1 MADLKKE
8 LEDAE
13 DEKQKQDLLMNDV
26 KDEKDPMDYFI
37 DKYRP
42 KDFDLVVKIYKENQ
56 VCTLFF
62 VSDPSVNLILFS
74 WILSTFKR
82 IYYLC
87 ELTSFMI
94 DLPEF
99 RHRTCLHVPHAWLC
113 S

>member
-13 DEKQKQDLLMNDV
+13 DEKQKQDLVMIDV

-56 VCTLFF
+56 VYIHFYC
-62 VSDPSVNLILFS
+62 VSCLCKSSLIL
-74 WILSTFKR
+74 
-82 IYYLC
+82 
-87 ELTSFMI
+87 I
-94 DLPEF
+94 DPF
-99 RHRTCLHVPHAWLC
+99 CI
-113 S
+113 